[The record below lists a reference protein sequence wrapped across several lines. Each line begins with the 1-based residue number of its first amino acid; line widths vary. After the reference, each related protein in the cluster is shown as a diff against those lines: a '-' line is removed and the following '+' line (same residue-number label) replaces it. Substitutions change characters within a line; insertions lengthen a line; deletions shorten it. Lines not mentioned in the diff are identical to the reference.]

1 MLAPSDRLII
11 PGAVLVALGVLY
23 QLKPNLFRRWFWT
36 KTSIMQ
42 RLLSP
47 TAYERYIK
55 SLGLLYI
62 LLGILL
68 TSYGLLRSR

>member
-1 MLAPSDRLII
+1 MLTPGDRLTIL
-11 PGAVLVALGVLY
+11 GAVLVVLGVVY

-47 TAYERYIK
+47 TAYERYMK

-62 LLGILL
+62 LLGALL
-68 TSYGLLRSR
+68 TSYGLLRRR